1 MDGGTT
7 GTRKVFLFFFFFSS
21 KRRGEWKQERQFLS
35 LYRYTFLRKGYVIGN
50 WMQNG
55 ISNRAGMLARRNGF
69 YKYLVALG
77 FIFSLE
83 FFYEFGITFT

>member
-50 WMQNG
+50 WMQLACKMVYRIAPVCWQEGTDFIN
-55 ISNRAGMLARRNGF
+55 ISL
-69 YKYLVALG
+69 L
-77 FIFSLE
+77 
-83 FFYEFGITFT
+83 

>member
-21 KRRGEWKQERQFLS
+21 KRGGEWKQERQFLS

-50 WMQNG
+50 WMQLACKMVYRIAAVCWQGGTDFIN
-55 ISNRAGMLARRNGF
+55 ISL
-69 YKYLVALG
+69 L
-77 FIFSLE
+77 
-83 FFYEFGITFT
+83 